1 MSHKKFDVRKLEKLN
16 DPGRLEQLDPRVMW
30 DALATPS
37 PATIVDI
44 GAGTGLFASQFAE
57 YAPDAEVF
65 AVDIEPAMVD
75 WMQQNLVERI
85 GDRFKPILG
94 SEVSVSL
101 PDGSADVVVMIA
113 LHHEFEDPRAN
124 YAEALRLLAPGG
136 RLLVADW
143 RPGVAGRGP
152 SDQIRAMPETVG
164 AMLRSQRFSD
174 VEIHPG
180 FEQHWLLT
188 ASKPMD

>member
-1 MSHKKFDVRKLEKLN
+1 MSHKKFDVNKLEKLN

-30 DALATPS
+30 EALACPS

-44 GAGTGLFASQFAE
+44 GAGTGLFASKFAE
-57 YAPDAEVF
+57 FAPEAVVY

-75 WMQQNLVERI
+75 WMQENRAPRL
-85 GDRFKPILG
+85 GDRFKPMLG
-94 SEVSVSL
+94 GEVSVPLS
-101 PDGSADVVVMIA
+101 DGSADIVVMIA
-113 LHHEFEDPRAN
+113 LHHEFENPRAN
-124 YAEALRLLAPGG
+124 YEEALRILSPGG

-152 SDQIRAMPETVG
+152 SDQIRVTPESVE
-164 AMLRSQRFSD
+164 AMLLPLGFSV

-188 ASKPMD
+188 ASKPLA